1 MHLQDYLQLVSV
13 SEKQMSE
20 AFTKV
25 ANHHREE
32 PDIHFTCLMLASW
45 SEKHVTEIEPFQKKF
60 AKQSGKSK
68 EPERLNQ
75 TLFKEPRKGPL
86 ALLRDLHDL
95 WLLTKEIEICW
106 KVILQGARALHDTDL
121 ESLCEDLQKETKR
134 QSDWL
139 LTRVKQAAPQ
149 ILIVAD

>member
-1 MHLQDYLQLVSV
+1 MHVQDYLQLVSV
-13 SEKQMSE
+13 SEGQMAE

-25 ANHHREE
+25 ANHHMEE

-45 SEKHVTEIEPFQKKF
+45 SERHVNEIEPLKKKYSKH
-60 AKQSGKSK
+60 AGKTR

-75 TLFKEPRKGPL
+75 TLFKDPRKGAL

-106 KVILQGARALHDTDL
+106 KVLLQAARALRDNDL
-121 ESLCEDLQKETKR
+121 ESLCENLQKETKS

-149 ILIVAD
+149 ILVVTE

>member
-1 MHLQDYLQLVSV
+1 MHVQDYLQLISV
-13 SEKQMSE
+13 SEGQMAE

-25 ANHHREE
+25 ANHHIEE

-45 SEKHVTEIEPFQKKF
+45 SERHVDEIEPLRKKYSKH
-60 AKQSGKSK
+60 AGKTR

-75 TLFKEPRKGPL
+75 TLFKEPRKGAL

-106 KVILQGARALHDTDL
+106 KVLLQAARALRVGAHAPEGGLREGQLPGVAQDDVQAQAGDR
-121 ESLCEDLQKETKR
+121 EDHR
-134 QSDWL
+134 QVD
-139 LTRVKQAAPQ
+139 
-149 ILIVAD
+149 

>member
-1 MHLQDYLQLVSV
+1 MHVQDYLQLVSV
-13 SEKQMSE
+13 SEGQMAE
-20 AFTKV
+20 AFKKV
-25 ANHHREE
+25 ANHHMEE

-45 SEKHVTEIEPFQKKF
+45 SEKHVNEIEPLRKKYSEH
-60 AKQSGKSK
+60 AGKTR

-75 TLFKEPRKGPL
+75 TLFKDPRKGAL

-106 KVILQGARALHDTDL
+106 KVLLQAARALRDNDL
-121 ESLCEDLQKETKR
+121 ESLCENLQKETKS

-149 ILIVAD
+149 ILVVAE